1 MTVEELNKVIDE
13 GKILVEDYYNPQAII
28 DSNTVEKVSV
38 KKTGG
43 IICDDPYKRIKEI
56 ASKIDMSGTSQM
68 YVVKKEKDKD
78 YKTEEFGISI
88 YEKIPINY
96 TKISNKI
103 VDKPYDLLTLQEFD
117 TITEVKESLEEF
129 TKSGLNIDKVRIIL
143 ENRDYED
150 INVLNEMKDK
160 YNIEL
165 RYGIDSTYSI
175 DDLEDFMAMRAN
187 INYYK
192 KLINEAEL
200 SPFEKLTY
208 AYDLIKSHE
217 YREAE
222 NKNESRRIDKIVKTG
237 YIVCAGYS
245 FFLEQVLKEMG
256 IDAMTIYT
264 NVPNENGFDAHA
276 RNLVKL
282 KDEKYGIDGVFALDA
297 TFDSA
302 RNLVKVVD
310 ENGDEKIKV
319 GSEKLETDVIE
330 KYYDNLSLYRC
341 FMVPI
346 NDYQRIF
353 KGEDFPDEPEFMG
366 DIELPTHTAYKK
378 YPCNTRPGFDQVL
391 RAVAK
396 IRLKEGYS
404 KEAAIES
411 IRGIIEINDYL
422 DKEKS
427 LELQAATIK
436 NNF

>member
-1 MTVEELNKVIDE
+1 MTVEELNKLIDE

-28 DSNTVEKVSV
+28 DSNTVEKINV
-38 KKTGG
+38 KKISG
-43 IICDDPYKRIKEI
+43 IICNDPYKRIREI
-56 ASKIDMSGTSQM
+56 ASKIDFSETSQM
-68 YVVKKEKDKD
+68 YIVKKEKDKD
-78 YKTEEFGISI
+78 YKEEEFGISF

-96 TKISNKI
+96 TKVNRNTE
-103 VDKPYDLLTLQEFD
+103 KPFDLLTLQEFD

-129 TKSGLNIDKVRIIL
+129 TKSGLNIDKTRIIL
-143 ENRDYED
+143 ENRDYVD
-150 INVLNEMKDK
+150 INVLNDIKEK

-175 DDLEDFMAMRAN
+175 DDLEDFIAMRAN

-192 KLINEAEL
+192 KLIDEAEL

-245 FFLEQVLKEMG
+245 FFLEQLLKEEG

-264 NVPNENGFDAHA
+264 NVPNEKGFEAHA
-276 RNLVKL
+276 RNLVKI

-302 RNLVKVVD
+302 RNLIKVID

-319 GSEKLETDVIE
+319 GYEKLESDVVE

-346 NDYQRIF
+346 RDYQRIF
-353 KGEDFPDEPEFMG
+353 KGEDFPDEQEFMG
-366 DIELPTHTAYKK
+366 DIELPTSTPYKK
-378 YPCNTRPGFDQVL
+378 YSCNTRPGFDQVL

-422 DKEKS
+422 DKENS
-427 LELQAATIK
+427 FELQAATIK